1 MAVEIEALELSVAHN
16 SQNATNAIG
25 KLVSALVRLRDAT
38 AGAAGLNKVVS
49 GLKQLRS
56 ALDAVDAS
64 GASQALSTVKT
75 SAAAAAD
82 SISGMS
88 KQIKD
93 TEKDFALLPGSIM
106 PAKQAISDGTEELKK
121 VSPAIERTRSSAKKA
136 KSTISSLANAFKGL
150 KTQTK
155 GASNGLGRFFN
166 SIKRI
171 FFYRAIRSSLREISS
186 GAKEGVKNLYQ
197 YSAALNSIDAA
208 SARNTMD
215 AYASTI
221 LKVKNSLG
229 AALMPVL
236 QSLLPLIQT
245 FASNIVI
252 ALNAVNQFISA
263 LQGKDSFTR
272 ATDASAT
279 FADNM
284 SSAAGSAKE
293 IKEQLNVMG
302 FDELN
307 ILEEPN
313 PGGSGG
319 GGGSGSALDYSSM
332 FEEAKIDSAIKDFTD
347 RIKEMIED
355 GDWRGVGALIAE
367 KLNQAMEKVDWSN
380 FGKKIA
386 EKINNAV
393 DLANGFLTTFKFD
406 KAGEN
411 LASAANAMV
420 NSVHW
425 YTIGK
430 TIAAGINGAIDFAD
444 NFVSKFEFKNAGSAL
459 AKAANGITDN
469 IKYKKIG
476 KTIHKTILG
485 AIEYA
490 DGFLKEF
497 HFYNLGNGIG
507 KALQEINIT
516 EYVPGLVTVIYD
528 AVAGAI
534 DLVAGLMGSSNF
546 SKALETIK
554 PTLGLAFGG
563 VFWAAIKLG
572 IENLKKKNWE
582 GLVRSL
588 GHFMGAMI
596 RTGKDFVNG
605 IINGFIGAFAKVWV
619 WLQNTFLDENGNL
632 TFWSFSK
639 GMLSLPKQALDG
651 VIDTYKDVADTF
663 SEAFNEGLDP
673 NYKQQ
678 NVGDKGLGGVVVLTG
693 DVKKRLTGDVKWLKT
708 HVTGKI
714 KKEFNSTQT
723 TIKQSF
729 TGTGDAME
737 KSFTS
742 ASKSAK
748 EAWNGSSNW
757 FKTNVTEPTGKRFT
771 SLSSDIS
778 TGLKNARETSND
790 AWSGSAAWFKENATD
805 PIKAK
810 FSDLKTNIGTDM
822 GKAWTDTSTAWTDR
836 GTWFSDNAKKP
847 IEKVFTD
854 LKGGIKKSANDSW
867 SEMKGAFYKPIN
879 KDNWFGKNV
888 REPITNV
895 FNNTKNKIT
904 SAFDGAWTNV
914 KKTFDSKTTTK
925 YFNENLVQ
933 PFNKEL
939 ESISN
944 KTATVTV
951 NMKTPNLKWELKEV
965 EGDFLRQKLGALN
978 IGTSLP
984 QLKVSWYASGA
995 YGIPNGQLFMANE
1008 AGPELVGQMNG
1019 RNTVANQG
1027 QIVEGI
1033 RQGVYD
1039 AVVSA
1044 FANNGGQSNHITV
1057 KVGDGT
1063 LADIVTRALNNQT
1076 RRLGYSQLEGI

>member
-1 MAVEIEALELSVAHN
+1 MAVEIEALELSVVHH
-16 SQNATNAIG
+16 SQGATNAISD
-25 KLVSALVRLRDAT
+25 LVNSLNRLRQAT
-38 AGAAGLNKVVS
+38 KGSAGLNRVVS
-49 GLKQLRS
+49 GLQGLQS
-56 ALDAVDAS
+56 ALSGMGAS
-64 GASQALSTVKT
+64 GASRALESTQKSASIAATTIQQASSQVRELSTELAAVQGSAT
-75 SAAAAAD
+75 SATTAM
-82 SISGMS
+82 SG
-88 KQIKD
+88 
-93 TEKDFALLPGSIM
+93 TTNE
-106 PAKQAISDGTEELKK
+106 TKK
-121 VSPAIERTRSSAKKA
+121 VSGETDKVKSSAKRA
-136 KSTISSLANAFKGL
+136 KGAIASLASAFKGL
-150 KTQTK
+150 HKSTR
-155 GASNGLGRFFN
+155 GASGGLGRFFN

-171 FFYRAIRSSLREISS
+171 FFYRAIRSALREISS
-186 GAKEGVKNLYQ
+186 GAKDGVKNLYQ

-284 SSAAGSAKE
+284 NSAAGSAKE

-332 FEEAKIDSAIKDFTD
+332 FEEAKIDSAIKNFTD

-355 GDWRGVGALIAE
+355 GDWSGVGKLIAD
-367 KLNQAMEKVDWSN
+367 KLNAAMGKVDWSN

-386 EKINNAV
+386 EKINDAV

-411 LASAANAMV
+411 LASAANSIVDNV
-420 NSVHW
+420 NWTNV
-425 YTIGK
+425 GK

-444 NFVSKFEFKNAGSAL
+444 GFVSKFEFKNAGSAL
-459 AKAANGITDN
+459 AKAANGVVDN
-469 IKYKKIG
+469 IKYKELG
-476 KTIHKTILG
+476 RTINNTIVG
-485 AIEYA
+485 AFEYA
-490 DGFLKEF
+490 DGLTKDF
-497 HFYNLGNGIG
+497 HFFNLGSGIGTAISQIDIWEIVPKAAKVLFNVFSGGIDLLSGMLNGIDWDKTFKTVLPMVATAIFPPFG
-507 KALQEINIT
+507 LSKILQFQLEKDN
-516 EYVPGLVTVIYD
+516 YSG
-528 AVAGAI
+528 VA
-534 DLVAGLMGSSNF
+534 
-546 SKALETIK
+546 K
-554 PTLGLAFGG
+554 
-563 VFWAAIKLG
+563 
-572 IENLKKKNWE
+572 
-582 GLVRSL
+582 SL
-588 GHFMGAMI
+588 GHLLGVTF
-596 RTGKDFVNG
+596 RKSKDF
-605 IINGFIGAFAKVWV
+605 INSVKEGLLGAFGDVWK
-619 WLQNTFLDENGNL
+619 WIQDTFLDENGNL

-639 GMLSLPKQALDG
+639 GMLSLPKQAFDG
-651 VIDTYKDVADTF
+651 VVGAYKTAIDGVV
-663 SEAFNEGLDP
+663 EGFNEGMNP
-673 NYKQQ
+673 NYKQSDD
-678 NVGDKGLGGVVVLTG
+678 GGGLSASVTISGET
-693 DVKKRLTGDVKWLKT
+693 KKKLKADVKWLKT

-714 KKEFNSTQT
+714 KKEFNNTQT

-748 EAWNGSSNW
+748 DAWDGSSNW
-757 FKTNVTEPTGKRFT
+757 FKENVTDPTKKRFT

-790 AWSGSAAWFKENATD
+790 AWSGSGTWFKENATD

-810 FSDLKTNIGTDM
+810 FNDLKTNIGTDM
-822 GKAWTDTSTAWTDR
+822 GKAWTSTSTAWTDR

-847 IEKVFTD
+847 IENVFTN
-854 LKGGIKKSANDSW
+854 LKAGITKSANESW
-867 SEMKGAFYKPIN
+867 SGMKGAFYKPIN
-879 KDNWFGKNV
+879 KDNWFGQNV
-888 REPITNV
+888 RVPITNV
-895 FNNTKNKIT
+895 FNNTKKNI
-904 SAFDGAWTNV
+904 SDAFSGAWSNV
-914 KKTFDSKTTTK
+914 KKTFSSTTTSE
-925 YFNENLVQ
+925 YFKKNIVD
-933 PFNKEL
+933 PFNKKMNSL
-939 ESISN
+939 ETT
-944 KTATVTV
+944 KTVTI
-951 NMKTPNLKWELKEV
+951 NMKTPNLSWELKEV
-965 EGDFLRQKLGALN
+965 DGDSLRKKLGALS

-1044 FANNGGQSNHITV
+1044 FASGGQSNHITV

-1063 LADIVTRALNNQT
+1063 LADVVTRALNNQT